1 MTKEEYYELLKSHDW
16 FYEMSDDYSAYGR
29 GRKQRQELNWHC
41 KDRPDL
47 QLMYDE
53 WMDWYNSVYRGEQV
67 DRPTL

>member
-1 MTKEEYYELLKSHDW
+1 MTKEEYYDKLRAHDW

-29 GRKQRQELNWHC
+29 GRAQRHELNVLC

-53 WMDWYNSVYRGEQV
+53 WLEWYNGCYRGEQP
-67 DRPTL
+67 DMPTI